1 MQSIEKRQKQR
12 RQKKGIAKEGE
23 NKRDGFGLQ
32 FSSGKGER
40 KKEAGF
46 LMGQLLGQACQRRK
60 RKGFNLLGEW

>member
-32 FSSGKGER
+32 FSSGKRER
-40 KKEAGF
+40 KKR
-46 LMGQLLGQACQRRK
+46 QDY
-60 RKGFNLLGEW
+60 